1 MAMSILRTLVALCV
15 SGILASPLAQTP
27 QASQS
32 ANLDPYPGKPRIV
45 FRKDGTLKITV
56 FSDLHFG
63 ENPWDWWGPE
73 HDLNSTKLMKRVLKD
88 EKPDYAVINGDLITG
103 ENTFKE
109 NSTLLIDQIVAPLNA
124 AKVPFSSTH
133 GNHDNQP
140 NITHAEEIARE
151 LKVAPLSY
159 TRTAPAGVGGEGGP
173 GNYWVPRGVLKPQ
186 LDRSPSLVIWFFDS
200 RGGFSKP
207 DVGIPDFVD
216 TSVAPWIAS
225 ETQAMNEA
233 WGPGITRSSLAF
245 VHIPPHYIEDVQYT
259 ITPEK
264 NPGLNAD
271 ELGLGSVQKTDDIP
285 FWGAVKQNLQ
295 NLVAV
300 ISGHDHGNEWC
311 AREPTKDIVFC
322 FDKHSGYGGYTGTDW
337 GYGVRNL
344 VFHLSSNTSE
354 LPKVESWIRLE
365 EGETRAHVWIDD
377 TLGSLRRLALRLELT
392 IADYQLTQK
401 NWLLAGNLQDR
412 VIYIFMSERTYHPPC
427 VNGEYTPDT
436 VVDSSYSDDFSYLKQ
451 RCRRDGTSSISLGLG
466 GTPYARADMRVYFGQ
481 YS

>member
-1 MAMSILRTLVALCV
+1 MLLTLVTLCV
-15 SGILASPLAQTP
+15 HGILASPLAQTP

-32 ANLDPYPGKPRIV
+32 ANLDPYPDKPRIV

-207 DVGIPDFVD
+207 DIGIPDFVD
-216 TSVAPWIAS
+216 TSVATWIAS
-225 ETQAMNEA
+225 ETEAMNKA
-233 WGPGITRSSLAF
+233 WGPGTTRSSLAF

-264 NPGLNAD
+264 DPGLNAD

-285 FWGAVKQNLQ
+285 FWDAVKQNLQ

-344 VFHLSSNTSE
+344 VFHLSSNTKAS
-354 LPKVESWIRLE
+354 I
-365 EGETRAHVWIDD
+365 I
-377 TLGSLRRLALRLELT
+377 LRRLALRLELI
-392 IADYQLTQK
+392 IADYQLIQK
-401 NWLLAGNLQDR
+401 DCER
-412 VIYIFMSERTYHPPC
+412 VYHPPC

-436 VVDSSYSDDFSYLKQ
+436 VVVSSCSDDFSYLKQ
-451 RCRRDGTSSISLGLG
+451 RRRRRDGTSSIGLGLRTG
-466 GTPYARADMRVYFGQ
+466 LAIFTDGACLDNGTPYARAGMGVYFGP
-481 YS
+481 YSQHNISQPLEPVPKQVNARKSTL